1 MGGYVGNSAD
11 VKRIR
16 KLTEQREQE
25 RKRVEGLINASDEA
39 VTGAGL
45 RKFGVGTSEV
55 LESVFK
61 AETVGLVTKELWS
74 GVLDCNG
81 GWHYCGVGT
90 RRRR

>member
-1 MGGYVGNSAD
+1 MALLPFLAGCVIGYVGNSAD

-55 LESVFK
+55 
-61 AETVGLVTKELWS
+61 
-74 GVLDCNG
+74 GVLGSSPYN
-81 GWHYCGVGT
+81 
-90 RRRR
+90 